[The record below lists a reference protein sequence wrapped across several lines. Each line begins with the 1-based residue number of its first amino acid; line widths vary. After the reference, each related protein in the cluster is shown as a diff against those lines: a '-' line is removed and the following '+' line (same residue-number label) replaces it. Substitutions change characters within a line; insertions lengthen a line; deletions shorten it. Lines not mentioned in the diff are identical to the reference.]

1 MASRPAARTQ
11 AAATPPISRR
21 APTTPALPIPLSVVS
36 DALAALVFDDDDD
49 DVELAAATRAV
60 PVAVAR
66 TSAVL
71 AAASAASA
79 LETEATEATEAAETL
94 ETEATEAADML
105 DAEAR
110 ASNPAVM
117 VTFKYMA
124 WMPVALS
131 EAGSPPGVLYVQ
143 DAVSD
148 EN

>member
-36 DALAALVFDDDDD
+36 DVLAALVFDDDD

-94 ETEATEAADML
+94 ETEATEAAEML

>member
-21 APTTPALPIPLSVVS
+21 APTTPALPIPSSVVS
-36 DALAALVFDDDDD
+36 DVLAALVFDDDD

-94 ETEATEAADML
+94 ETEATEAAEML